1 MKKKNNG
8 QISVVDMRKFIF
20 ELVCKEHTRNSA
32 LSGRDEKEYTKDHE
46 KFVNLLKHFE
56 KNYSM
61 DVITLF
67 NFLKENKVFE
77 EYGINC

>member
-8 QISVVDMRKFIF
+8 QI
-20 ELVCKEHTRNSA
+20 SA

-61 DVITLF
+61 DIITLF
-67 NFLKENKVFE
+67 NFMKENKVFE